1 MLKGKHRTS
10 IRLLWKISRPESYNG
25 HTAGIFLE
33 LRLTRTYL
41 QHNFDVITISLTFLV
56 PLKSASTVQQRL
68 RQTRLFRAR
77 RKGIQGNFP
86 RHFGKSFHKLFGG
99 LLNLPT
105 PLPQGSVGNFIN
117 CVVLELSLP
126 RLWNALLARGRPG
139 VWGRREG
146 GGELDL
152 ALYHVPH
159 SASSEQ
165 PAHRLV
171 FWAALSIP

>member
-10 IRLLWKISRPESYNG
+10 IKLLWKISRPESYNG

-105 PLPQGSVGNFIN
+105 PLPQGSVGNFILILKL
-117 CVVLELSLP
+117 CS
-126 RLWNALLARGRPG
+126 ARAQSSSTVECTFGEGPPG
-139 VWGRREG
+139 GLGEEG
-146 GGELDL
+146 GGRRIGPRPISCT
-152 ALYHVPH
+152 ALG
-159 SASSEQ
+159 
-165 PAHRLV
+165 
-171 FWAALSIP
+171 